1 MLNISIKSKLYGL
14 LAIIVIML
22 MVSSFMTY
30 RAIIPVH
37 DGWYDYLDN
46 VAKRQSLLMDIKSQF
61 GYGGTI
67 HNFKNYVLRGKE
79 KYYKRLND
87 NFNNLDKAIKT
98 YLSLD
103 GITDK
108 ERKALSAIQGVAR
121 NYRSQAEIAHNLIAQ
136 GKTAQEVDAIVKV
149 SDKPAF
155 EAFKVLDKVYQE
167 LTAKV
172 SSRLSD
178 DINHTISASIWISVF
193 LIVLVTISL
202 LWIIRVITQR
212 ISIIRSELKN
222 IETNNDLR
230 IRLNTDTNDEIA
242 DLSSSVNALLQR
254 FSGMIKDIIM
264 ASADVGA
271 ESSNQS
277 AIVEQTV
284 KGVHQ
289 QHKKIELVTQLMNNM
304 SETVRNVSVNAEQ
317 AVSAA
322 ELANSGIDRGGEQ
335 MRSLINT
342 MGDLNN
348 RIEQAS
354 ETISL
359 LEQESQEISS
369 VLEVIHG
376 ISEQTNLLALN
387 AAIEAARAGE
397 QGRGFAVVADE
408 VRALAARTKD
418 STDEIRNMIERLQG
432 QVASAVKVMDESR
445 NNTGKSSEQATE
457 TGKTLNEVAADIQK
471 MSQAMEQIAQTSEE
485 QFKVS
490 IEMNEHIGA
499 IQDEAV
505 NTAKLADDTLLATRH
520 IGQKTELLRVKAG
533 QFKIA
538 NPD

>member
-1 MLNISIKSKLYGL
+1 
-14 LAIIVIML
+14 
-22 MVSSFMTY
+22 MTY
-30 RAIIPVH
+30 RAIIPVL

-61 GYGGTI
+61 GYRGTI
-67 HNFKNYVLRGKE
+67 HNF
-79 KYYKRLND
+79 
-87 NFNNLDKAIKT
+87 NNLNNAIQT

-103 GITDK
+103 GITAE
-108 ERKALSAIQGVAR
+108 ERQALSAIESVAR
-121 NYRSQAEIAHNLIAQ
+121 NYHSQSEIAHKLIAQ

-167 LTAKV
+167 LTEKV

-178 DINHTISASIWISVF
+178 DINHTVNSSVRISVF
-193 LIVLVTISL
+193 LIILVSISL
-202 LWIIRVITQR
+202 LLIIRVITQR
-212 ISIIRSELKN
+212 IGIIRSELKN

-230 IRLNTDTNDEIA
+230 VRLDTSTNDEIS
-242 DLSSSVNALLQR
+242 DLSSSVNALLER
-254 FSGMIKDIIM
+254 FSGMINDIIR
-264 ASADVGA
+264 ASVDVGV

-277 AIVEQTV
+277 VIVEQTV

-289 QHKKIELVTQLMNNM
+289 QHKKIELVTQLMKNM
-304 SETVRNVSVNAEQ
+304 SETVQNVSINAEQ

-335 MRSLINT
+335 MRRLINT
-342 MGDLNN
+342 MGDLNK

-432 QVASAVKVMDESR
+432 QVASAVKVMDDSR
-445 NNTGKSSEQATE
+445 NDTGKSSEQATE
-457 TGKTLNEVAADIQK
+457 TGNTLNEVTEDIQK
-471 MSQAMEQIAQTSEE
+471 MSQAMEQIARTSGE

-490 IEMNEHIGA
+490 MEMNEHIGA
-499 IQDEAV
+499 IQDEAL
-505 NTAKLADDTLLATRH
+505 NTAKLADEALVATGH
-520 IGQKTELLRVKAG
+520 IGQKTELLCVKAG
-533 QFKIA
+533 QFKIDNTQGQLEQA
-538 NPD
+538 KAAHLAWRSKLMSYLSGDGKQGT